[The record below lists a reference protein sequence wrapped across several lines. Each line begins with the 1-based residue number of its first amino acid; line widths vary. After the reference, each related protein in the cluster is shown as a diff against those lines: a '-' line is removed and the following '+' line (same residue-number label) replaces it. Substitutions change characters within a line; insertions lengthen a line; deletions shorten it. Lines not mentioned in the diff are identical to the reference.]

1 MIVTFLGHACVKLE
15 HDGRSLIID
24 PYLTG
29 NPLAAASAD
38 DIQVDHILLT
48 HGHGDHVGDTVSIA
62 KRTGAQVV
70 GTPELAAFLGWQGV
84 ANTVGMNIGGTYD
97 LGYAKVKM
105 VQAFHSSGYTLSD
118 EQRIV
123 YLGMPTGL
131 IVTWGGHTLL
141 HAGDT
146 GLFGD
151 MKMIGDR
158 HEIDL
163 AFIPIGDH
171 FTMGPEDALTAAEW
185 LKPKQVVPVHYDTFP
200 PLRQDAA
207 AYARALEQ
215 KGIKGTVLKPGDRLE
230 L

>member
-15 HDGRSLIID
+15 QDGHSLIID
-24 PYLTG
+24 PFLSG
-29 NPLAAASAD
+29 NSLAAAAASEVEAE
-38 DIQVDHILLT
+38 HILLT
-48 HGHGDHVGDTVSIA
+48 HGHGDHVGDTVAIA

-70 GTPELAAFLGWQGV
+70 GTPELATFLGWQGV
-84 ANTVGMNIGGTYD
+84 ENTVGMNIGGTYD

-105 VQAFHSSGYTLSD
+105 IQAFHSSGYTLDD

-131 IVTWGGHTLL
+131 IITWGGLTIL

-151 MKMIGDR
+151 MKMIGER
-158 HEIDL
+158 HDIDL
-163 AFIPIGDH
+163 AFLPIGDH
-171 FTMGPEDALTAAEW
+171 FTMGPDDALTAAEW
-185 LKPKQVVPVHYDTFP
+185 YKAKQVVPVHYDTFP
-200 PLRQDAA
+200 PIRQNPA
-207 AYARALEQ
+207 AYVSALEQ
-215 KGIKGTVLKPGDRLE
+215 KGIKGTVLKPGQRLE

>member
-15 HDGRSLIID
+15 QGGRSLIID

-38 DIQVDHILLT
+38 DIQADHILLT
-48 HGHGDHVGDTVSIA
+48 HGHGDHVGDTVAIA

-70 GTPELAAFLGWQGV
+70 GTPELATFLGWQGV
-84 ANTVGMNIGGTYD
+84 ADAVGMNIGGTYD

-105 VQAFHSSGYTLSD
+105 VQAFHSSGYTLTD
-118 EQRIV
+118 ERRIV

-131 IVTWGGHTLL
+131 IVTWGELTIL

-151 MKMIGDR
+151 MKMIGER

-215 KGIKGTVLKPGDRLE
+215 KRH
-230 L
+230 

>member
-15 HDGRSLIID
+15 QDGHSLIID
-24 PYLTG
+24 PFLTG
-29 NPLAAASAD
+29 NSLAAASPS
-38 DIQVDHILLT
+38 DIEAEHILLT
-48 HGHGDHVGDTVSIA
+48 HGHGDHVGDTVAIA

-84 ANTVGMNIGGTYD
+84 ENTVGMNIGGTYD

-105 VQAFHSSGYTLSD
+105 VQAFHSSGYTLQD
-118 EQRIV
+118 EQQIV

-131 IVTWGGHTLL
+131 IITWGGHTIL

-158 HEIDL
+158 HPIDL
-163 AFIPIGDH
+163 AFLPIGDY

-185 LKPKQVVPVHYDTFP
+185 LQAKQVVPVHYNTFSP
-200 PLRQDAA
+200 IRQDAE
-207 AYARALEQ
+207 AYAKTLGE
-215 KGIKGTVLKPGDRLE
+215 KGIKGTVLKPGERLE

>member
-15 HDGRSLIID
+15 QDGRSLIID

-38 DIQVDHILLT
+38 DIQADHILLT

-70 GTPELAAFLGWQGV
+70 GTPELATFLGWQGV
-84 ANTVGMNIGGTYD
+84 DNTVGMNIGGTYD

-105 VQAFHSSGYTLSD
+105 VQAFHSSGYTLDD

-131 IVTWGGHTLL
+131 IITWGGLTLL

-151 MKMIGDR
+151 MKIIGERND
-158 HEIDL
+158 IDL

-207 AYARALEQ
+207 AYSRALEQ
-215 KGIKGTVLKPGDRLE
+215 KGIKGTVLKPDDRLE

>member
-15 HDGRSLIID
+15 KDGRSLIID

-38 DIQVDHILLT
+38 DIQADHILLT

-70 GTPELAAFLGWQGV
+70 STPELATFLGWQGV
-84 ANTVGMNIGGTYD
+84 ADTVGMNIGGTYD

-105 VQAFHSSGYTLSD
+105 VQAFHSSGYTLAD

-131 IVTWGGHTLL
+131 IVTWGGLTIL

-151 MKMIGDR
+151 MKMIGER
-158 HEIDL
+158 HDIDL

-171 FTMGPEDALTAAEW
+171 FTMGPADALTAAEW

-200 PLRQDAA
+200 PIRQDAN
-207 AYARALEQ
+207 AYAQALGQ
-215 KGIKGTVLKPGDRLE
+215 KGIQGTVLKPGERLE

>member
-15 HDGRSLIID
+15 QDGRSLIID

-29 NPLAAASAD
+29 NPLASASAT
-38 DIQVDHILLT
+38 DIQADHILLT
-48 HGHGDHVGDTVSIA
+48 HGHGDHVGDTAAIA

-70 GTPELAAFLGWQGV
+70 GTPELATFLGWQGV
-84 ANTVGMNIGGTYD
+84 ENTVGMNIGGTYD

-105 VQAFHSSGYTLSD
+105 VQAFHSSGYTLTD

-131 IVTWGGHTLL
+131 IVTWGGLTIL

-151 MKMIGDR
+151 MKMIGER
-158 HEIDL
+158 HKIDL

-185 LKPKQVVPVHYDTFP
+185 LNPKQVVPVHFDTFP
-200 PLRQDAA
+200 PIRQDAD
-207 AYARALEQ
+207 AYAQALEQ